1 MPEVPSAS
9 LQQSGGAVG
18 GATRPRRLPVLAE
31 ASAEPRV
38 RAEGALALGDGLFLR
53 LSRALSRVLWP
64 DENPLAQSGAITT
77 VTFLIAVVSGI
88 VLLFWYS
95 TSVHG
100 AYDSV
105 TAMTEARW
113 SSGFVRTLHRYS
125 SDACM
130 LFASIHAGRL
140 LLARRVGGARWLAWV
155 TGLLSLGL
163 LWFIGWIGYWL
174 VWDERGERVARASA
188 RMLDVLPVFADPM
201 SRSLL
206 VDAQVS
212 SLTFFVVF
220 FVHMLLPLAMGVVL
234 FIHIKRLARPEFL
247 TRTVLSVWVSV
258 SLCLMSWL
266 LPADLAAPAR
276 MTESSSRLVVD
287 GYYLLPL
294 VLTDRVG
301 PTALWAVALALGLAL
316 FSLPW
321 WLVRPRRGA
330 GPIDPEPH
338 AAPAHSARHARP
350 AYVEEARCN
359 ACEVCVSDCPYN
371 AITMQPRT
379 DDSAHPARAW
389 VDPSLCVGCGICA
402 GSCDSAGIGLPW
414 HDAIAERHHL
424 DRLLDE
430 RPGATVAFLCAE
442 GAGATLTVDDAT
454 GRLPG
459 APEVI
464 AMGVPCA
471 GWVHSLLVERALR
484 RGARRV
490 VVAACAPGEC
500 RYREGG
506 KWSVARLAGER
517 RPALRAEKTPPGSVT
532 TLALGRHE
540 APALLRAL
548 RDGSAPTTRPRAAVR
563 WALGGGLVVALS
575 LLTYAGSV
583 VSIAVP
589 DGERSHLT
597 VSFKRA
603 GTLAEQCVEP
613 TAEELAKR
621 PVHMRQAKQCDR
633 RRTDVRLRVTL
644 DDRVI
649 VQRAFAPG
657 GLWRD
662 SASVALERVELPAG
676 EHRVRVEVGDT
687 PDDVYG
693 LSSER
698 VILARPGRD
707 HVVLL
712 GGDGQ
717 FEWHP

>member
-1 MPEVPSAS
+1 MADAAPAS
-9 LQQSGGAVG
+9 PRQPGARVSEP
-18 GATRPRRLPVLAE
+18 ARLRRLPVLGG
-31 ASAEPRV
+31 SAEPPV
-38 RAEGALALGDGLFLR
+38 RGQAALEGGDGLVLR
-53 LSRALSRVLWP
+53 LSVALSRTLRAE
-64 DENPLAQSGAITT
+64 ENPLTQSGAITT
-77 VTFLIAVVSGI
+77 VTFLVAVVSGI

-105 TAMTEARW
+105 AAMTGARW
-113 SSGFVRTLHRYS
+113 TSGFVRTLHRYS

-206 VDAQVS
+206 VDAHVS

-247 TRTVLSVWVSV
+247 TRTVLSVWVGV

-266 LPADLAAPAR
+266 LPADLAEPAR

-301 PTALWAVALALGLAL
+301 PTALWAVALALGLVL

-321 WLVRPRRGA
+321 WLVRPRGA
-330 GPIDPEPH
+330 GAIAPEPN

-359 ACEVCVSDCPYN
+359 ACEVCVGDCPYN

-379 DDSAHPARAW
+379 DDSAHPARAF

-402 GSCDSAGIGLPW
+402 GSCDSAGIGLGW
-414 HDAIAERHHL
+414 NDSIEQRHRL
-424 DRLLDE
+424 DRLLE
-430 RPGATVAFLCAE
+430 SHPGATVAFLCAE

-454 GRLPG
+454 GRLPD
-459 APEVI
+459 APDVL

-484 RGARRV
+484 RGAARV
-490 VVAACAPGEC
+490 VIAACAPGEC

-506 KWSVARLAGER
+506 KWSAARLAGER
-517 RPALRAEKTPPGSVT
+517 RPELRPEKAPAGSVT

-548 RDGSAPTTRPRAAVR
+548 RDGAAPTTRPTAVAR
-563 WALGGGLVVALS
+563 WALGGGLAIAFS
-575 LLTYAGSV
+575 LFTYAGSV
-583 VSIAVP
+583 MPISVP

-597 VSFKRA
+597 ISFKRA
-603 GTLAEQCVEP
+603 GMLAEQCVEP
-613 TAEELAKR
+613 PAEELAKR
-621 PVHMRQAKQCDR
+621 PIHMRQAKQCDR

-662 SASVALERVELPAG
+662 SASVALERVELPPG
-676 EHRVRVEVGDT
+676 EHRVRVELGDT
-687 PDDVYG
+687 PDDAYG

-698 VILARPGRD
+698 VILTRTGRD

-712 GGDGQ
+712 GDDGQ